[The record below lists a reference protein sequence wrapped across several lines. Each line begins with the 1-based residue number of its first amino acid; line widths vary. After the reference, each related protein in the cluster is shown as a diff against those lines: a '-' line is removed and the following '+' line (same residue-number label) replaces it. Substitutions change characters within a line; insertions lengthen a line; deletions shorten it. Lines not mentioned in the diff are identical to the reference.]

1 MENKVVFVDG
11 LNVFQPNENAPDWI
25 KADMVINPT
34 QLVKWLEQ
42 NDQHL
47 REGKR
52 GLELRLQIKKSAQGK
67 LYASV
72 DTFKPKKEVTL
83 NGDMANQFNES
94 QSITANG
101 EEEDLPF

>member
-11 LNVFQPNENAPDWI
+11 LNIYTPSENAPDWV

-34 QLVKWLEQ
+34 QLVKWLEK
-42 NDQHL
+42 NDQYL

-52 GLELRLQIKKSAQGK
+52 GLELRLQIKQSAQGK

-72 DTFKPKKEVTL
+72 DTYQPKLKEEVTSKQ
-83 NGDMANQFNES
+83 AVV
-94 QSITANG
+94 
-101 EEEDLPF
+101 EEEGDLPF

>member
-11 LNVFQPNENAPDWI
+11 LNVFTPNENAPEWI

-42 NDQHL
+42 NDQYL

-67 LYASV
+67 LYAAV
-72 DTFKPKKEVTL
+72 DTYQPKLKEEVTL

-94 QSITANG
+94 HSVT
-101 EEEDLPF
+101 EDDMPF

>member
-1 MENKVVFVDG
+1 MENKVIFVDG
-11 LNVFQPNENAPDWI
+11 LNIYTPSTNAPEWV

-42 NDQHL
+42 NDQYL

-52 GLELRLQIKKSAQGK
+52 GLELRLQIKQSAQGK

-72 DTFKPKKEVTL
+72 DTYQPKLKEEVTSKQTPVEAE
-83 NGDMANQFNES
+83 D
-94 QSITANG
+94 
-101 EEEDLPF
+101 DLPF

>member
-1 MENKVVFVDG
+1 MENKVIFVDG
-11 LNVFQPNENAPDWI
+11 LNIYTPSENAPDWV

-42 NDQHL
+42 NDQYL

-52 GLELRLQIKKSAQGK
+52 GLELRLQIKQSAQGK

-72 DTFKPKKEVTL
+72 DTYQPKLKEQVTSKQTVVEAE
-83 NGDMANQFNES
+83 D
-94 QSITANG
+94 
-101 EEEDLPF
+101 DLPF